1 MFEPVFFFWCR
12 AIIINDLGGVI
23 NPAGQPDAHVYN
35 NTFFVKE
42 GIDFIRTNMGGGP
55 MVVEN
60 NIIYYN
66 GSAPKEENW
75 FKHTNETKT
84 KYDNNLYYNYANVPA
99 NDANAIET
107 DPKFADPGKAPTAPL
122 AGVEAGNIKDSI
134 VHERTAFDGYKL
146 ASDSPAVNAGKVIK
160 NNGGKDFFGNKVTG
174 TPDIGAFESDAVSLV
189 LTSDASLY
197 P

>member
-1 MFEPVFFFWCR
+1 M
-12 AIIINDLGGVI
+12 
-23 NPAGQPDAHVYN
+23 YN

-84 KYDNNLYYNYANVPA
+84 NMTITFITIMQMFRQMMRMRLKQIRNLQIRV
-99 NDANAIET
+99 
-107 DPKFADPGKAPTAPL
+107 KRQQHLL
-122 AGVEAGNIKDSI
+122 AGVEAGN
-134 VHERTAFDGYKL
+134 
-146 ASDSPAVNAGKVIK
+146 
-160 NNGGKDFFGNKVTG
+160 NKRIQLFMKEQHLM
-174 TPDIGAFESDAVSLV
+174 DINWHQILRQLMQVK
-189 LTSDASLY
+189 
-197 P
+197 